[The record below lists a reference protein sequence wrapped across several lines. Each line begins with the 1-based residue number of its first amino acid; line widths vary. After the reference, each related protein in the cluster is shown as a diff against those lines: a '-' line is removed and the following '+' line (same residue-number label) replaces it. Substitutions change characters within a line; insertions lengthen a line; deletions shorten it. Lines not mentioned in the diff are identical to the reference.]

1 MPVAEP
7 PAPWPAPS
15 APPTPVGSATANENP
30 VLPHTAAAGAARAA
44 AIFER
49 IITIASD
56 ADPTDAGEALA
67 RIAGIAEA
75 AIGDVGRFVPAQMR
89 QAAAEEASTMIR
101 SV

>member
-56 ADPTDAGEALA
+56 ADPTDAAVALA

-75 AIGDVGRFVPAQMR
+75 AIGDVGRFVPPGMR
-89 QAAAEEASTMIR
+89 QAAGDEAASMI
-101 SV
+101 SSL

>member
-1 MPVAEP
+1 MAEP

-15 APPTPVGSATANENP
+15 APVTPVGRGASNENP
-30 VLPHTAAAGAARAA
+30 VLPHSATGGAARAA

-56 ADPTDAGEALA
+56 ADPTDAATALA

-75 AIGDVGRFVPAQMR
+75 AIGDVGRFVPAAMR
-89 QAAAEEASTMIR
+89 QAAGDEAASMI
-101 SV
+101 SSI